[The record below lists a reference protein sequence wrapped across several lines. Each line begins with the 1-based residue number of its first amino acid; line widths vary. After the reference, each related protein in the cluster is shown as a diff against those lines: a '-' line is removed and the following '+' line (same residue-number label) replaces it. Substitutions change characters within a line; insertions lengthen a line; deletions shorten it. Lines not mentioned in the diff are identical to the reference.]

1 MTEVQSRTTDLE
13 EGQDHMLESALHQ
26 LLTDSDDPFQEDPSN
41 PFTNDPTMV
50 FNQNDTEHEH
60 SNDETDIE
68 RAIESA
74 ITNMN
79 NTDIIDASLLND
91 KQLSLDTILGE
102 NTHAADMDMHLTDL
116 LGTNNNMKKR
126 SIDNLDDEITTLE
139 IEKKKKV
146 KTQKNIKDIR
156 IYKTTDEPFLSP
168 ASLSPSSTLSPENS
182 ETQIKLES
190 LPITSYNKK
199 KQKKIASKGKTL
211 TSETLKAD
219 IPIPDKYT
227 NEFTMTQ
234 VTDIKKRIVSTH
246 KLILNFN
253 FLKDGYAR
261 TCVELKKAMMCLKD
275 SEIHRAHLLT
285 ENEQLKKEIAALQTT
300 VKEEDIS

>member
-1 MTEVQSRTTDLE
+1 MTEIQSGTTIIEDTQE
-13 EGQDHMLESALHQ
+13 HMLESALHQ
-26 LLTDSDDPFQEDPSN
+26 LLTDSDDPFKEDPSN
-41 PFTNDPTMV
+41 PFTNDSALD
-50 FNQNDTEHEH
+50 FNQEDTDREH
-60 SNDETDIE
+60 STSETDIE

-102 NTHAADMDMHLTDL
+102 NTHTTDMDMHLTDL
-116 LGTNNNMKKR
+116 LGTNNTKKR
-126 SIDNLDDEITTLE
+126 SIDGVTE
-139 IEKKKKV
+139 EKDHSELQKQKKT
-146 KTQKNIKDIR
+146 KTEKNIKDIR

-168 ASLSPSSTLSPENS
+168 ASLSPSSTLSSENN

-199 KQKKIASKGKTL
+199 KQKKIIGKGKTL

-219 IPIPDKYT
+219 TPIPDKYT

-285 ENEQLKKEIAALQTT
+285 ENEQLKKELAALKST
-300 VKEEDIS
+300 VKEEDDS